1 MFRSRP
7 GRGSGVLALLWM
19 RFLCLGPLGKAVAVI
34 ALLYGTGWLAGT
46 LSWHSMARQ
55 LGSAALL
62 ILSVLVTERILRW
75 IWNSYTGPRES

>member
-1 MFRSRP
+1 M
-7 GRGSGVLALLWM
+7 LALLWM
-19 RFLCLGPLGKAVAVI
+19 RFLYLGPLGKAVAVI

-46 LSWHSMARQ
+46 LGWHSIARQ

-62 ILSVLVTERILRW
+62 ILSVLVTALILRW